1 MAQSPAHTQVS
12 RPGTR
17 PHTETRKA
25 GARLGRLAAVL
36 AAAICGL
43 LASAAVSP
51 AAFARLLPPGGQ
63 YGPGPVRQVPATTVR
78 VITTG
83 GMAGW
88 QITSIALGAAL
99 FAAAAAV
106 LLYRALTARK
116 AASAA
121 IGLTR
126 GQADAPGRPVA

>member
-1 MAQSPAHTQVS
+1 MITQLS
-12 RPGTR
+12 RLGTR
-17 PHTETRKA
+17 PHNETRKA

-36 AAAICGL
+36 AAAVCGL
-43 LASAAVSP
+43 LASAAVIP
-51 AAFARLLPPGGQ
+51 GAFARVVPPPGGQ
-63 YGPGPVRQVPATTVR
+63 YRPGPVRQVPAATVR

-88 QITSIALGAAL
+88 QITLIALGAAL

-116 AASAA
+116 AASA
-121 IGLTR
+121 
-126 GQADAPGRPVA
+126 VAA

>member
-1 MAQSPAHTQVS
+1 MFAHLP
-12 RPGTR
+12 RRGTHPR
-17 PHTETRKA
+17 TAARGA
-25 GARLGRLAAVL
+25 GARLRRLAGVL
-36 AAAICGL
+36 AAATCGL
-43 LASAAVSP
+43 LASAATVP
-51 AAFARLLPPGGQ
+51 AAFAMPVPGPGG
-63 YGPGPVRQVPATTVR
+63 GTARVAPVPATTVR

-106 LLYRALTARK
+106 LLYRALTVRK

-121 IGLTR
+121 I
-126 GQADAPGRPVA
+126 A